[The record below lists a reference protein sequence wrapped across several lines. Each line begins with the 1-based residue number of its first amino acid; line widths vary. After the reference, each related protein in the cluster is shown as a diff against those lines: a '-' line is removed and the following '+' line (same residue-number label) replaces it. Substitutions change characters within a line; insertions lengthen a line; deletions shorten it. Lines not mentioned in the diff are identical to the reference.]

1 MSRIGKL
8 PVSVPKNVN
17 VELTG
22 QEIKVKGPHG
32 ELLHTIPSEIEVSL
46 NEDKV
51 IVNKRIESRIARQ
64 KYGLTR
70 ALINNMVIGVSEK
83 FDLALVSVTLL
94 YSKHQRISKLK

>member
-8 PVSVPKNVN
+8 PVNVPKNVN

-32 ELLHTIPSEIEVSL
+32 ELLHTIPKEIEVTL
-46 NEDKV
+46 NENII
-51 IVNKRIESRIARQ
+51 IVNKKIETRIARQ

-70 ALINNMVIGVSEK
+70 ALINNMVIASSS
-83 FDLALVSVTLL
+83 DSATTTNS
-94 YSKHQRISKLK
+94 ISSSFHFFI